1 MALENK
7 SPKIDGGGGGGVF
20 FFFFFFPCPESR
32 EFTT

>member
-20 FFFFFFPCPESR
+20 FFFFFFACPVSR